1 MTLAHLTII
10 VTGLLYVGS
19 GMILAVVVR
28 LLGPTYH
35 TKVTGPLWLIGL
47 FAAGA
52 LGLLWRGS
60 TILFPGRLVDTA
72 NMSPVAPLT
81 ALIVAG
87 LCLFI
92 LDFVMGDRSPPPL
105 FHRYCSWAIRHHVP
119 DSAIVD
125 MAFGLNPALH
135 QAAPKAAQITRT
147 GRKTRLFVLTASAA
161 AILTV
166 LGVIA
171 WASVG

>member
-1 MTLAHLTII
+1 MTTAHLTAI
-10 VTGLLYVGS
+10 VTGLLYIGA
-19 GMILAVVVR
+19 GMALAVVVR

-35 TKVTGPLWLIGL
+35 TKVTGPFWLIL
-47 FAAGA
+47 MFALGA
-52 LGLLWRGS
+52 LGLLWRGV
-60 TILFPGRLVDTA
+60 TILFPGRLVDISG
-72 NMSPVAPLT
+72 MSLVAPVT

-119 DSAIVD
+119 DSEVMD
-125 MAFGLNPALH
+125 MAFALNPAMH
-135 QAAPKAAQITRT
+135 QAAPEGAQINRT
-147 GRKTRLFVLTASAA
+147 GRRTRLVVLTASAA
-161 AILTV
+161 TILTV

-171 WASVG
+171 ASAGG

>member
-1 MTLAHLTII
+1 MTLAHLTVI
-10 VTGLLYVGS
+10 VTGLLYVAS
-19 GMILAVVVR
+19 GMALAVVVR

-47 FAAGA
+47 FAGGA
-52 LGLLWRGS
+52 LGLLWRGA
-60 TILFPGRLVDTA
+60 TILFPGRLVDTS
-72 NMSPVAPLT
+72 NMSPVAPVT

-105 FHRYCSWAIRHHVP
+105 FHRYCSWAIRHHVT
-119 DSAIVD
+119 DEAILD
-125 MAFGLNPALH
+125 MAFDLNPAVH
-135 QAAPKAAQITRT
+135 QAAPKGAQINRT
-147 GRKTRLFVLTASAA
+147 DRRTRLLVMTAGALT
-161 AILTV
+161 ILAV

-171 WASVG
+171 ASAAR